1 MVFSMSGRT
10 AASVCPSYGLP
21 GSAFTWATNWPPLQR
36 FEGRRHA
43 HLDAE
48 LVGLVGL
55 AFADAL
61 NLGSMQRVEL
71 PATLALALILD
82 PASPRERQRE
92 HLCEFRSADDLAGD
106 VADDAPQHG
115 ADAPQGSGG
124 TLELLGVGIA
134 LVPDQRDLA
143 DPHVDWRRLTPVAW
157 ARRTRRSRA
166 RCISLASVGKAIAF
180 SCTVVSMTTC
190 RKSAGLA
197 APMRVATARLSWIS
211 ATSLSSPMRWRQRV
225 SDERSNGS

>member
-1 MVFSMSGRT
+1 MR
-10 AASVCPSYGLP
+10 P
-21 GSAFTWATNWPPLQR
+21 GSPRGNVSRPPPRPQRDRVEALDEPISSWATNWPPL
-36 FEGRRHA
+36 
-43 HLDAE
+43 
-48 LVGLVGL
+48 
-55 AFADAL
+55 
-61 NLGSMQRVEL
+61 QRVEL

-92 HLCEFRSADDLAGD
+92 HVCEFLSADDLASD
-106 VADDAPQHG
+106 VADDAAEHR
-115 ADAPQGSGG
+115 AEAPQGSGG
-124 TLELLGVGIA
+124 PLELLGVGIA

-143 DPHVDWRRLTPVAW
+143 DPHVRLAQVTPLAW

-190 RKSAGLA
+190 WKSAGLA